1 MPLLMDVLSGRDLG
15 FLKMVA
21 QAWGIELHG
30 DDRVTV
36 LNEVIQGILQH
47 EWRDE
52 VLETL
57 PERARQALQVLTQN
71 GGRLSWAVF
80 TRRFGEVR
88 PFGPGKREKER
99 PDLNP
104 ISPAEVLWYRA
115 MIGRAFLHQ
124 PGEKEPVEFAYIPDD
139 LLDHLHPLTQPDE
152 RPFGRPASPGEVAHL
167 QPVRDDLLDDL
178 CTLLAA
184 LRAGVG
190 EEERNR
196 HLMHPSAVSL
206 WQGFLHAAGLLDP
219 QGQPLAEP
227 VRVFLEAPRGE
238 ALALLV
244 SAWKSS
250 ETFNELRLMPGLICE
265 GEWQNDVLRAR
276 QKVLERLQSLPAGTW
291 WSLSAFVRAFRE
303 EDPDFQRPA
312 GDYDSWFIRRAS
324 DGVYLRGISSWDEV
338 DGALLRFILTDI
350 LHPLGVVD
358 LARFAPDGEVSAFRL
373 SAWAENLLQGVAPNG
388 LPAEDGK
395 LKVLS
400 SGAVFA
406 GRSLSR
412 AVRYQIARFCE
423 WEEISGNEYRY
434 RITARSLERAAAQG
448 LRPRMLIALLRKQ
461 VEKSLIPPALV
472 QGLERWES
480 VGTQARLQHATLL
493 RVASP
498 EVLAALKRSRAA
510 RFLGEELSPTV
521 VLVRRGAE
529 DKVLEALV
537 ELGYFSA
544 LANDEQAP

>member
-30 DDRVTV
+30 DDRAAV
-36 LNEVIQGILQH
+36 LNQVIEGILQH

-57 PERARQALQVLTQN
+57 PERARQALQLLAQN

-115 MIGRAFLHQ
+115 MIGRAFLQQ
-124 PGEKEPVEFAYIPDD
+124 PGEREPVEFAYIPDD
-139 LLDHLHPLTQPDE
+139 LLDVLHPLTQPDE
-152 RPFGRPASPGEVAHL
+152 HPFGRPASPGEVE
-167 QPVRDDLLDDL
+167 QPVVVNDDLLDDL
-178 CTLLAA
+178 CTYLAG
-184 LRAGVG
+184 LRAGIA
-190 EEERNR
+190 EEELKK
-196 HLMHPSAVSL
+196 HLLRPMNTPF
-206 WQGFLHAAGLLDP
+206 WQALLRSAGLLDP
-219 QGQPLAEP
+219 QGQPVAEP
-227 VRVFLEAPRGE
+227 VRAFLEAPRGE

-250 ETFNELRLMPGLICE
+250 ESFNELRLMPGLICE
-265 GEWQNDVLRAR
+265 GDWQNDALRAR
-276 QKVLERLQSLPAGTW
+276 QKVLERLQSLPVGSW
-291 WSLSAFVRAFRE
+291 WSLAAFVRAFRE

-324 DGVYLRGISSWDEV
+324 DDVYLRGIALWDEV
-338 DGALLRFILTDI
+338 DGALIRFMLVEILY
-350 LHPLGVVD
+350 PLGVVD
-358 LARFAPDGEVSAFRL
+358 LAKHAHEDVVSAFRL
-373 SAWAENLLQGVAPNG
+373 SGWAESLLQGSAPQG
-388 LPAEDGK
+388 LPAETGK
-395 LKVLS
+395 LKVFS
-400 SGAVFA
+400 SGVMIAE
-406 GRSLSR
+406 RTLSR
-412 AVRYQIARFCE
+412 AVRYQVARFCE
-423 WEEISGNEYRY
+423 WDELTQGEYRY
-434 RITARSLERAAAQG
+434 RVTARSLERAAAQG
-448 LRPRMLIALLRKQ
+448 LRPRMLVALLRKQ
-461 VEKSLIPPALV
+461 VEKTVLPPSLI

-480 VGTQARLQHATLL
+480 AGTQASFQHATLL

-498 EVLAALKRSRAA
+498 EVLNALKRSRAA

-529 DKVLEALV
+529 DKVREALA

-544 LANDEQAP
+544 LADDEQAP